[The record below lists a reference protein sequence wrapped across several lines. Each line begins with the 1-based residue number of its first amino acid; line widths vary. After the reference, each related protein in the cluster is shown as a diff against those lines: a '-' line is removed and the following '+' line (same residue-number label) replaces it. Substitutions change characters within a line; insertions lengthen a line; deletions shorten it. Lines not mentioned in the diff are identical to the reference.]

1 MKFLS
6 CSLTALKSGSWLRSI
21 SHRVSEN
28 KSIKMFSLMVATKLF
43 PLLLNMF
50 YVHGKYML
58 RIALLHG
65 FLIRNDNSSYEQM
78 IAVGQ

>member
-1 MKFLS
+1 
-6 CSLTALKSGSWLRSI
+6 
-21 SHRVSEN
+21 
-28 KSIKMFSLMVATKLF
+28 MFSIMLNTKSF

-50 YVHGKYML
+50 YMYMKKYML

-78 IAVGQ
+78 IAVGQW